1 MTTESEDA
9 VLENLAS
16 IQQALDLEANIQQY
30 GELFVSE
37 LTAQELHIRFPARTA
52 AACYLIAC
60 RLQSIP
66 VRVTRIADASAATK
80 SEILNEMQRVSDA
93 LDLGIPNDDPTVILE
108 EACEDLSLSADIQA
122 RAQQIAQLG
131 VEAKVTSGVSPYS
144 YAAAVLYF
152 VSSAAEPDLSQADI
166 AEQFGVSTASLRER
180 RDDLLEATGS
190 HLFELQYPASP
201 PEATWLVDDLL
212 SDARTAQ
219 WATGKRHMGVLAGAW
234 LYAVNRHYVDANVAE
249 LANITGVSKS
259 TIRAR
264 YRDLIEHV
272 GAADTGVD
280 SRDSV

>member
-16 IQQALDLEANIQQY
+16 IQQAPDLEANIQQY

-80 SEILNEMQRVSDA
+80 SEILNEMQRISDV
-93 LDLGIPNDDPTVILE
+93 LDLGIPNDDPAVILE
-108 EACEDLSLSADIQA
+108 EACEDLSISTNIQA

-131 VEAKVTSGVSPYS
+131 VEAGVTSGVSPYS
-144 YAAAVLYF
+144 YAAAVLY
-152 VSSAAEPDLSQADI
+152 VASSPAEPDLSQADI

-190 HLFELQYPASP
+190 HRFELQYPTAP

-212 SDARTAQ
+212 SDVRTSQ
-219 WATGKRHMGVLAGAW
+219 WPKGKRHMGVLAGV
-234 LYAVNRHYVDANVAE
+234 LSYAVNRHYVDANVAE
-249 LANITGVSKS
+249 LADITGVSKS

-264 YRDLIEHV
+264 YRDY
-272 GAADTGVD
+272 
-280 SRDSV
+280 

>member
-1 MTTESEDA
+1 
-9 VLENLAS
+9 V
-16 IQQALDLEANIQQY
+16 NIQQY
-30 GELFVSE
+30 GELLVSE
-37 LTAQELHIRFPARTA
+37 LTARELQIRFPARIA
-52 AACYLIAC
+52 AACHLNAC
-60 RLQSIP
+60 RLQEIP
-66 VRVTRIADASAATK
+66 IRVTRFADIFAATK
-80 SEILNEMQRVSDA
+80 SEILTEMQRVSDA

-234 LYAVNRHYVDANVAE
+234 LYAVNRYHVDSNVAE
-249 LANITGVSKS
+249 LADITGVSKS

-264 YRDLIEHV
+264 YRDFIEHV
-272 GAADTGVD
+272 GNADTGLD
-280 SRDSV
+280 SRDSFDY

>member
-1 MTTESEDA
+1 MTMESEGA

-16 IQQALDLEANIQQY
+16 IQQALNLEANIQQY
-30 GELFVSE
+30 SELLVSE
-37 LTAQELHIRFPARTA
+37 LTAQELQIRFPARTA

-60 RLQSIP
+60 RLREIP
-66 VRVTRIADASAATK
+66 IRVTRIADTSAATK

-108 EACEDLSLSADIQA
+108 EACEALSLSADIEA

-131 VEAKVTSGVSPYS
+131 VEAGVTSGVSPYS
-144 YAAAVLYF
+144 YAAAVLY
-152 VSSAAEPDLSQADI
+152 VASSAAEPDLSQADI
-166 AEQFGVSTASLRER
+166 GEQFGVSTASLRER

-190 HLFELQYPASP
+190 HLFELQYPTAP

-212 SDARTAQ
+212 SDARTSQ
-219 WATGKRHMGVLAGAW
+219 WAKGKRHMGVLAGAW

-249 LANITGVSKS
+249 LADITGVSKS

-272 GAADTGVD
+272 GTADTGLD
-280 SRDSV
+280 SRDSI